1 MVKNIDYDTKLSEI
15 ENKLNN
21 HNHDKYI
28 TTPEFNTLAVGVFN
42 ARLAEANLITKTDF
56 DAKLS
61 SRNRKITE
69 NKTKHL
75 LIENELN
82 KLKTFGS
89 SYFIGK
95 SYFEEDGTQNYLVFQ
110 QIIMYFK
117 VITNTDFISSWK
129 SKGLS
134 AESIKPPTTS
144 DHSLTPAVSYYGA
157 KTRVK
162 FTGSCLKQP
171 QISCIHGEVV
181 NIYIV
186 YEPGESSSHN
196 NDPTLTNCLFGAAT
210 LTKNA
215 DIDKNEYSDYEIGFD
230 RRSSLSF
237 PGGGLGQNILIFG
250 VHMSFS
256 AHIDNKKKDILVL
269 RKGRTQGLEYTLT
282 A

>member
-28 TTPEFNTLAVGVFN
+28 TTPEFNNLAVGVFN

-162 FTGSCLKQP
+162 FTGSCL
-171 QISCIHGEVV
+171 
-181 NIYIV
+181 
-186 YEPGESSSHN
+186 N
-196 NDPTLTNCLFGAAT
+196 NHKFHVFME
-210 LTKNA
+210 K
-215 DIDKNEYSDYEIGFD
+215 
-230 RRSSLSF
+230 
-237 PGGGLGQNILIFG
+237 
-250 VHMSFS
+250 
-256 AHIDNKKKDILVL
+256 
-269 RKGRTQGLEYTLT
+269 
-282 A
+282 